1 MKILLTIGDMS
12 ITGGAERV
20 VANLANA
27 FVQNGHSVQ
36 ILSFFRANDSLPYAL
51 DERVEIAFMHTQ
63 GEESLRARGG
73 VLKRFYTKNLF
84 KFFVNLRVWRAYR
97 VDCVIDNDWTYTPFL
112 KHKGTQYV
120 KLLHLNF
127 SRYNRRN
134 DYFDTLVLLS
144 SAEIARYTPYHN
156 RVRVIPNFLP
166 TLPTQSTDY
175 TQKVALSIGRMD
187 SGDQKGFLRLIDI
200 WEIVVR
206 ELDSQSAWQLHI
218 VGDGAMR
225 EEIQARIESKGLQDS
240 ILLKPFTTN
249 IAQEYLGASVYA
261 MASHS
266 EGLPMVLIESASYG
280 LPAIAFDIATG
291 PSDIILDSHTGYLV
305 ADGDLEAYAGK
316 LVELMSDKALRENLG
331 KQAKERVARE
341 FSKKAIM
348 PLWEEILQTKKRHKV
363 CVQKN
368 ACIGIVVPVY
378 NVENYLARCLDSLL
392 AQSYEDF
399 VIVLVNDA
407 STDSSREI
415 CLKYQL
421 REKRVIF
428 MDADSNAGL
437 ASVRNKALRILGQ
450 GKERI
455 EALQGMIEG
464 VQIHTQL
471 STIPVVDYVMF
482 VDSDDYIAANAL
494 ETITADFGANDVDI
508 CIYNTHYV
516 VDERAAAGGAQ
527 LSSYRIF
534 PKVQEAKVYT
544 PLTLIE
550 SDPSNF
556 ITTACMFVYKAS
568 FLFGQELRFIDGIL
582 YEDVPFCTQ
591 SFLRAKSVYVSLT
604 PWYYYFLSPTSTM
617 RGAMSAR
624 KIRKSFESWIV
635 ILEFFIAR
643 YEEANRAYDGAEAS
657 SQSALLRRFYAA
669 SLRRCVKRIFEL
681 LSEYG
686 YSQNTPKH
694 ALKPYL
700 PYIRGKYRLFYHFPR
715 LKKFL

>member
-1 MKILLTIGDMS
+1 M
-12 ITGGAERV
+12 
-20 VANLANA
+20 
-27 FVQNGHSVQ
+27 
-36 ILSFFRANDSLPYAL
+36 
-51 DERVEIAFMHTQ
+51 
-63 GEESLRARGG
+63 
-73 VLKRFYTKNLF
+73 
-84 KFFVNLRVWRAYR
+84 
-97 VDCVIDNDWTYTPFL
+97 
-112 KHKGTQYV
+112 
-120 KLLHLNF
+120 
-127 SRYNRRN
+127 
-134 DYFDTLVLLS
+134 
-144 SAEIARYTPYHN
+144 
-156 RVRVIPNFLP
+156 
-166 TLPTQSTDY
+166 
-175 TQKVALSIGRMD
+175 
-187 SGDQKGFLRLIDI
+187 
-200 WEIVVR
+200 
-206 ELDSQSAWQLHI
+206 
-218 VGDGAMR
+218 
-225 EEIQARIESKGLQDS
+225 
-240 ILLKPFTTN
+240 
-249 IAQEYLGASVYA
+249 
-261 MASHS
+261 
-266 EGLPMVLIESASYG
+266 ASYG

-305 ADGDLEAYAGK
+305 ADEDLEAYAGK

-378 NVENYLARCLDSLL
+378 NVENYVARCLDSLL

-399 VIVLVNDA
+399 VIVLINDA

-437 ASVRNKALRILGQ
+437 ASVRNKALRILGR

-534 PKVQEAKVYT
+534 PKVQEAKVYA

-686 YSQNTPKH
+686 YSQNTPKD